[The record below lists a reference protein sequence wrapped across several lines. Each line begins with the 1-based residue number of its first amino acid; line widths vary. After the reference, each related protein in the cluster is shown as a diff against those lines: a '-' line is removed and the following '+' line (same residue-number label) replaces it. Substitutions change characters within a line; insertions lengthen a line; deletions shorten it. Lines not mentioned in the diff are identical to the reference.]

1 MEQQNVTIAVPK
13 PLLRKAKI
21 LAASRDQSL
30 SELFRET
37 LDQRVKEAEG
47 YSRARNR
54 QLKLLNAGM
63 DMGTQGSIAAK
74 REDLYER

>member
-63 DMGTQGSIAAK
+63 DMGTRSIAAK